1 MAAEAVL
8 SAFLQA
14 LFDGMASQEFK
25 DFFRNRKLNEGVIEK
40 LKIALLSAHKLRE
53 DAQKKQLTD
62 PSVGEWLHKLKD
74 AVYDAEDVLDEI
86 ATEALQRK
94 LDVEFQTTAYKVR
107 NSISTFFSHFVKEIE
122 PKIEKLVDRLEYLAK
137 QKDVLRL
144 TESVGEESSKR
155 SHMTS
160 LVEESCIFGRDGDK
174 EKIIS
179 LLLSNDA
186 SGNENLCVIP
196 IVGMGG
202 IGKTTLAQLVYNDE
216 RVKEHFKVQAWVCVS
231 DEFDVLKLTKTILEE
246 VDSSTNVDSKNLNLL
261 QHALN
266 KKLMGNK
273 FLLVLDDVWNENCAD
288 WEVLSNPFKS
298 VAPGSMVIVTT
309 RNDSVASIM
318 RTAPTHRLNT
328 LLEDDCWSLFAKH
341 AFYDDNSDAR
351 HPELEVIGRK
361 IVKKCQGLPLAA
373 KTIGG
378 FLRCKLDVDEWERI
392 LKSEL
397 WDSPTTIKTN
407 ILPAL
412 SLSYTYLPSHLKQC
426 FAYCSIFPKDYVLNK
441 YELVSLWMAEG
452 FLKETKDKRME
463 EVGED
468 YLKDLTS
475 RALLEQSSGNKSSF
489 VMHDLVNDLAKYVS
503 GQFTFKLGVDN
514 SHEIVNQT
522 RHLSYIREPFNNFKK
537 FEALYVARR
546 LRTFFALNFQL
557 PPSDLYLT
565 KSVPLDLLPNLRCLR
580 VLSLS
585 HYRNMTELPKSIGKI
600 KHLRYLDLSS
610 TPIKRLPNSICKLCN
625 LQTLNLSGCKDLA
638 SLPRDMQKLINLRH
652 LDISGTAIKKMPMQ
666 LSSLKCLQTLTKFII
681 GKHSGAC
688 IEELGKLA
696 NLRGRLSVS
705 ELQNILSHSKAL
717 KACLNDRKYLEELVL
732 KWNALDN
739 NISECQRSVLD
750 NLRPHCNLKRLTIKN
765 YGAESLPDW
774 VGHHSFSNLV
784 SLCLKNCKHCFNL
797 PPLGQLPSLQDLS
810 IIGFEGVIK
819 VSCEFY
825 GINSS
830 LVKPFGALKVI
841 RFQQMLKWE
850 EWSFFDAEN
859 KGGAFSQLEELYIVD
874 CPKLTKRLPVHL
886 PSLAK
891 LEICGCPQLVDSFP
905 KAPTVRKLQLAHCD
919 EVLLRELPAGLQK
932 LNIEGFSEL
941 ESLPQGLVNSGE
953 NLQKLTISRCMKLE
967 LTAQLNFSSLERLLL
982 GGCDSFKSFP
992 LDLFPKLNEI
1002 QIVGCK
1008 NMESFTV
1015 SEQHGCDLVTLEI
1028 AIRDCPKFVSF
1039 PKGGIRAPKLRKFD
1053 VFGCTSLKSLPE
1065 KMHILLPSLIGFG
1078 IFGCPEVE
1086 SFPEGGFPSNVKL
1099 IYICN
1104 CEKLFAGRM
1113 RWGLQ
1118 KLPSVTVMRI
1128 IGNLEDVKSFP
1139 EPELLPSCLIHLC
1152 INGFQNMKS
1161 LDYKELQHLTSL
1173 EELWID
1179 NCPKLKYMPKEG
1191 LPASLSI
1198 IKIDRCPLMKKQW
1211 HSKRRK
1217 EWRKIPNVDH
1227 ILIDKE
1233 EYSG

>member
-739 NISECQRSVLD
+739 NISECQRSVLTTSG
-750 NLRPHCNLKRLTIKN
+750 P
-765 YGAESLPDW
+765 
-774 VGHHSFSNLV
+774 
-784 SLCLKNCKHCFNL
+784 
-797 PPLGQLPSLQDLS
+797 
-810 IIGFEGVIK
+810 
-819 VSCEFY
+819 
-825 GINSS
+825 
-830 LVKPFGALKVI
+830 
-841 RFQQMLKWE
+841 
-850 EWSFFDAEN
+850 
-859 KGGAFSQLEELYIVD
+859 IV
-874 CPKLTKRLPVHL
+874 T
-886 PSLAK
+886 
-891 LEICGCPQLVDSFP
+891 
-905 KAPTVRKLQLAHCD
+905 
-919 EVLLRELPAGLQK
+919 
-932 LNIEGFSEL
+932 
-941 ESLPQGLVNSGE
+941 
-953 NLQKLTISRCMKLE
+953 
-967 LTAQLNFSSLERLLL
+967 
-982 GGCDSFKSFP
+982 
-992 LDLFPKLNEI
+992 
-1002 QIVGCK
+1002 
-1008 NMESFTV
+1008 
-1015 SEQHGCDLVTLEI
+1015 
-1028 AIRDCPKFVSF
+1028 
-1039 PKGGIRAPKLRKFD
+1039 
-1053 VFGCTSLKSLPE
+1053 
-1065 KMHILLPSLIGFG
+1065 
-1078 IFGCPEVE
+1078 
-1086 SFPEGGFPSNVKL
+1086 
-1099 IYICN
+1099 
-1104 CEKLFAGRM
+1104 
-1113 RWGLQ
+1113 
-1118 KLPSVTVMRI
+1118 
-1128 IGNLEDVKSFP
+1128 
-1139 EPELLPSCLIHLC
+1139 
-1152 INGFQNMKS
+1152 
-1161 LDYKELQHLTSL
+1161 
-1173 EELWID
+1173 
-1179 NCPKLKYMPKEG
+1179 
-1191 LPASLSI
+1191 
-1198 IKIDRCPLMKKQW
+1198 
-1211 HSKRRK
+1211 
-1217 EWRKIPNVDH
+1217 
-1227 ILIDKE
+1227 
-1233 EYSG
+1233 